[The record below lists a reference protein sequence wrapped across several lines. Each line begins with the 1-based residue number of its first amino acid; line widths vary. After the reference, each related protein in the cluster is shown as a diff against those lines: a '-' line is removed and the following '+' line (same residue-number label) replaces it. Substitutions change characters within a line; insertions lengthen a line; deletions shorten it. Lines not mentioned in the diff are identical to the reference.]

1 MINKNSL
8 YGRSVIAEQ
17 DFSAEQLN
25 YMINFAIKLKDQ
37 KAKGILPPYL
47 KHKNIAGI
55 FMKPSTRTRSAFE
68 IASADTGANFV
79 YLDAQGSHIGSA
91 ESIVDTAKVLGEMYD
106 GIEFRGYKQQDVENL
121 AKYSGV
127 PVWNGLTDENH
138 PTQMLADYMTVKE
151 NFGHIKGINLTYLGD
166 GSDNVATSLLVTG
179 AILGVNVHIV
189 SPKAYQP
196 AKRFVTLAN
205 KLAKKSGAKLMI
217 TDDVAK
223 GVRNSNVIYTD
234 VWLSM
239 GVPESE
245 FKKRIKTMM
254 PYQVNMKIM
263 KATGNADNGKLI
275 FMHCLPSFHD
285 NSTTIAQHIYKKFD
299 FKPYE
304 VTDDVF
310 NNPKYARQFE
320 EAQNRMH
327 SIKAMMIATLNPIK
341 F

>member
-1 MINKNSL
+1 MQKNTL
-8 YGRSVIAEQ
+8 FGRSVIAEQ
-17 DFSAEQLN
+17 DFTADELN
-25 YMINFAIKLKDQ
+25 YMIDFAIKLKAQ
-37 KAKGILPPYL
+37 KAKGIFPAYL
-47 KHKNIAGI
+47 AHKNIAGI
-55 FMKPSTRTRSAFE
+55 FMKPSTRTRSSFE
-68 IASADTGANFV
+68 VACADTGANFV

-91 ESIVDTAKVLGEMYD
+91 ESIVDSAKVLGQLYD
-106 GIEFRGYKQQDVENL
+106 GIEFRGYKQKNVEDL

-189 SPKAYQP
+189 SPKEYQP
-196 AKRFVTLAN
+196 AEHFV
-205 KLAKKSGAKLMI
+205 KLAHKLATKSGAKIMI
-217 TDDVAK
+217 TDNMAK
-223 GVRNSNVIYTD
+223 GVKGSNVIYTD

-245 FKKRIKTMM
+245 FTKRIKTML
-254 PYQVNMKIM
+254 PYQVNMKVM
-263 KATGNADNGKLI
+263 QETGHANDGKLI

-285 NSTTIAQHIYKKFD
+285 NETDIAKKIAKKFGL
-299 FKPYE
+299 KPYE
-304 VTDDVF
+304 VTDEVF
-310 NNPKYARQFE
+310 QSKYGRQFE
-320 EAQNRMH
+320 EAGNRMH
-327 SIKAMMIATLNPIK
+327 SIKAMLIATLNPTK